1 MTRTSCN
8 GSGATAIHIAL
19 QGKGGVGKS
28 LESTA
33 SGEKFR
39 KLGSVITR
47 KNVITRLAI

>member
-1 MTRTSCN
+1 MTRTN
-8 GSGATAIHIAL
+8 GNGDSATAVHIAL

-39 KLGSVITR
+39 KLGSVLTR
-47 KNVITRLAI
+47 KNLTIRPAI